1 MDNIMDGKVGKFLGF
16 DTLFVPN
23 RRTGGLGYETMADGK
38 RLYTCYAVYPGAVH
52 SAEGFGGNRVL
63 NSGGIMKIDNRPSKG
78 CWFIYVPYRA
88 GAKVVLPQ
96 RVVRFFM
103 LTDAA

>member
-1 MDNIMDGKVGKFLGF
+1 MTIS
-16 DTLFVPN
+16 VPN
-23 RRTGGLGYETMADGK
+23 RRTGGLFYETTTTG
-38 RLYTCYAVYPGAVH
+38 RRVYTCYAVCPGAVH

-63 NSGGIMKIDNRPSKG
+63 NSGGIMKIDDMPSKG
-78 CWFIYVPYRA
+78 CWFIYVPYQA

-103 LTDAA
+103 ETDVA